1 MMQFQIALTMISKAK
16 TSHTSE
22 LQKGFKD
29 SGLQLY
35 YKETASQLI
44 SCNECKILKN
54 TYFET
59 YLRLAASE
67 NLPVTA
73 ILIFRR
79 NFWSSIL
86 LVFHKKHTSWSLFSI
101 KLLIFSLKF
110 LNEFWMN
117 FEYFWL
123 NFAVFILRNHF
134 KGTSLGDCFWYLEN
148 FPFKFLTLNKFVHL
162 INIVGRLHFVSRNVD
177 FVKT

>member
-1 MMQFQIALTMISKAK
+1 MQTFLWFLLVNKPITLVADTFLRMAQLIICSFRYLTCFLMSRSTMMQFQIALTMISKTK

-54 TYFET
+54 TYFEK

-117 FEYFWL
+117 FEYFWM
-123 NFAVFILRNHF
+123 NFTVFILR
-134 KGTSLGDCFWYLEN
+134 TSF
-148 FPFKFLTLNKFVHL
+148 
-162 INIVGRLHFVSRNVD
+162 
-177 FVKT
+177 